1 MGFPEH
7 ISSSSMSLSLGTKH
21 ITELASLEASGPAS
35 LNQPRSFST
44 FAKRINTTA
53 SFSDGTSLSVVS
65 PKTKKTGVETREELL
80 NSILSRSDV
89 LAVTEPGI
97 LPAMNV
103 RSLDGFN

>member
-1 MGFPEH
+1 
-7 ISSSSMSLSLGTKH
+7 
-21 ITELASLEASGPAS
+21 
-35 LNQPRSFST
+35 
-44 FAKRINTTA
+44 
-53 SFSDGTSLSVVS
+53 VVS

-97 LPAMNV
+97 LPAVNV